1 MNILLAGTGSVA
13 AIKYWRLMTALQK
26 LGEVKGVLTDKG
38 EFFARKA
45 LTQDVVDSNLL
56 SSLVTE
62 RDEWEWDKIGDPVH
76 HIDLKDW
83 ADVLVIAP
91 LTANTLTKMAVGIV
105 DNLLTS
111 LYYAWPKDK
120 NIVVAPA
127 MNTDMW
133 NNPLTQEHLRI
144 LSLKHTYTRKPYQ
157 HSDFRKSED
166 YCVSGSGYINF
177 DKKHYSSIDE
187 TITFGNLIVYRRL
200 GIVEPVESKLACGV
214 VGKGAMAPLADI
226 VSAVEMYGK

>member
-45 LTQDVVDSNLL
+45 LIHDVVDSNLL

-111 LYYAWPKDK
+111 LYYAWPNDK
-120 NIVVAPA
+120 PIIVAPA

-133 NNPLTQEHLRI
+133 NNPLTTKHLAE
-144 LSLKHTYTRKPYQ
+144 LKNRH
-157 HSDFRKSED
+157 
-166 YCVSGSGYINF
+166 C
-177 DKKHYSSIDE
+177 KKISVKTSFNTVVYLE
-187 TITFGNLIVYRRL
+187 TLFNII
-200 GIVEPVESKLACGV
+200 EPVESKLACGV